1 MHTCQRSIEG
11 GDCRATTQA
20 TRNQEAEHEESEGE
34 EIEGVDWTGIEKVH
48 EELLIAAAADATT
61 TLLLCPRSSSWNV
74 AVTSVMFALMLNIPL
89 APLNLS
95 FAVSLTCSLALATPA
110 SAHSPLLPHCSI
122 RPLLQSILL
131 ALITCSYHLSIVPVY
146 FTNLISESES

>member
-1 MHTCQRSIEG
+1 M
-11 GDCRATTQA
+11 
-20 TRNQEAEHEESEGE
+20 RNQEAKHEANEGE
-34 EIEGVDWTGIEKVH
+34 EIEGVDWRAIEMVH
-48 EELLIAAAADATT
+48 EELLIAAAANATT

-74 AVTSVMFALMLNIPL
+74 AVTSVMFALTVNIPL

-110 SAHSPLLPHCSI
+110 SAHSPLLLLPHCSI

-131 ALITCSYHLSIVPVY
+131 ALITYLLLPSLRCPIY